1 MRHICPRSGL
11 LFQDETKPATMQAA
25 IVGGHGMGDRFAII
39 CAVIGMLWATAG
51 GTASKAIA
59 SDIIDEW
66 ANVKTPAAPEVKA
79 VTLDPKTTALI
90 MGDLMNQSCAKRP
103 RCVAALPAMK
113 KLLGETRAAKV
124 AVIYST
130 IPNTTTADIMPEVA
144 PAADEPSVTSGVDKF
159 FKTNL
164 EQVLKDR
171 GIQTIILVGTS
182 AEGLVN
188 YTGGEAALRGFN
200 VIVPVDGMASVEAFA
215 EQYVAWHMTHA
226 PIISPKVTLTRTDMI
241 KF

>member
-1 MRHICPRSGL
+1 
-11 LFQDETKPATMQAA
+11 
-25 IVGGHGMGDRFAII
+25 MGCRFAVV
-39 CAVIGMLWATAG
+39 CAVVGLVLGMTGATV
-51 GTASKAIA
+51 SRSLA
-59 SDIIDEW
+59 SDVIEEW
-66 ANVKTPAAPEVKA
+66 ASVKTPAPPELKA
-79 VTLDPKTTALI
+79 VTADPKTTALL
-90 MGDLMNQSCAKRP
+90 MGDFMNQSCAKRP
-103 RCVAALPAMK
+103 RCVAALPAVK
-113 KLLGETRAAKV
+113 KLLADARAAKV

-130 IPNTTTADIMPEVA
+130 IPNTTAADIMTDVT

-164 EQVLKDR
+164 EQMLKDKN
-171 GIQTIILVGTS
+171 IQTIIIVGTS

-200 VIVPVDGMASVEAFA
+200 VVVPVDGMASVEAYA

-226 PIISPKVTLTRTDMI
+226 PIVSPKVTLTKTGMI

>member
-1 MRHICPRSGL
+1 
-11 LFQDETKPATMQAA
+11 
-25 IVGGHGMGDRFAII
+25 MGSRFAVI
-39 CAVIGMLWATAG
+39 CAVIGVLGVTMG
-51 GTASKAIA
+51 GTVSKAVA

-66 ANVKTPAAPEVKA
+66 ANVKTPAAPEIKA

-113 KLLGETRAAKV
+113 KLLGEAHAAKV
-124 AVIYST
+124 AVIYSV
-130 IPNTTTADIMPEVA
+130 IPNTTAADIMAEVA
-144 PAADEPSVTSGVDKF
+144 PAADEPWVMSGVDKF

-164 EQVLKDR
+164 EQILKDK
-171 GIQTIILVGTS
+171 GIQTVILVGTS
-182 AEGLVN
+182 AEGLVT

-200 VIVPVDGMASVEAFA
+200 VVIPVDGMASVEAFA

-226 PIISPKVTLTRTDMI
+226 PIVSPKVTLTRTGMI

>member
-1 MRHICPRSGL
+1 MGHRFAVIC
-11 LFQDETKPATMQAA
+11 A
-25 IVGGHGMGDRFAII
+25 IVG
-39 CAVIGMLWATAG
+39 MLGLATG
-51 GTASKAIA
+51 GTVSTAVA
-59 SDIIDEW
+59 SDIIEEW
-66 ANVKTPAAPEVKA
+66 ASVKTPPAPELKA
-79 VTLDPKTTALI
+79 VTVDPKTTSLI

-113 KLLGETRAAKV
+113 KLLGQARAAKV

-130 IPNTTTADIMPEVA
+130 IPNTTAADIMSDVA

-164 EQVLKDR
+164 EQMLKDK

-182 AEGLVN
+182 AEGLVT

-200 VIVPVDGMASVEAFA
+200 VVVPVDGMASVEAFA

-226 PIISPKVTLTRTDMI
+226 PIISPKITLTRTDMI

>member
-1 MRHICPRSGL
+1 M
-11 LFQDETKPATMQAA
+11 
-25 IVGGHGMGDRFAII
+25 GGRFVIL
-39 CAVIGMLWATAG
+39 CAVVGVVLGVTGATV
-51 GTASKAIA
+51 SKSLAF
-59 SDIIDEW
+59 DIIEDW
-66 ANVKTPAAPEVKA
+66 ANVKTPSAPEIKA
-79 VTLDPKTTALI
+79 VTVDPNTTALI
-90 MGDLMNQSCAKRP
+90 MGDFMNQSCAKRP
-103 RCVAALPAMK
+103 RCVAALPAVK
-113 KLLGETRAAKV
+113 KLLGEARAAKV

-130 IPNTTTADIMPEVA
+130 IPNTTSADIMPDVA

-164 EQVLKDR
+164 EQILKDK
-171 GIQTIILVGTS
+171 GIQTVIIVGTS
-182 AEGLVN
+182 AEGLVT

-200 VIVPVDGMASVEAFA
+200 VVVPVDGMASVEAFA

>member
-1 MRHICPRSGL
+1 M
-11 LFQDETKPATMQAA
+11 
-25 IVGGHGMGDRFAII
+25 GGRFVIL
-39 CAVIGMLWATAG
+39 CAVVGVVLGVTGATV
-51 GTASKAIA
+51 SKSLA
-59 SDIIDEW
+59 SDIIEDW
-66 ANVKTPAAPEVKA
+66 ANVKTPSAPEIKA
-79 VTLDPKTTALI
+79 VTVDPKTTALI
-90 MGDLMNQSCAKRP
+90 MGDFMNQSCAKRP
-103 RCVAALPAMK
+103 RCVAALPAVK
-113 KLLGETRAAKV
+113 KLLGEARAAKV

-130 IPNTTTADIMPEVA
+130 IPNTTSADIMPDVA

-164 EQVLKDR
+164 EQILKDK
-171 GIQTIILVGTS
+171 GIQTVIIVGTS
-182 AEGLVN
+182 AEGLVT

-200 VIVPVDGMASVEAFA
+200 VVVPVDGMASVEAFA

>member
-1 MRHICPRSGL
+1 
-11 LFQDETKPATMQAA
+11 
-25 IVGGHGMGDRFAII
+25 MGSRFAIY
-39 CAVIGMLWATAG
+39 CAVIGVALGMTGATV
-51 GTASKAIA
+51 SKSLA
-59 SDIIDEW
+59 SDIIEEW
-66 ANVKTPAAPEVKA
+66 ANVKTPAAPEIKA
-79 VTLDPKTTALI
+79 VTVDPKTTALI
-90 MGDLMNQSCAKRP
+90 MGDFMNQSCAKRP
-103 RCVAALPAMK
+103 RCVAALPAVK
-113 KLLGETRAAKV
+113 KLLDEARAAKV

-130 IPNTTTADIMPEVA
+130 IPNTTAADIMTDVT

-164 EQVLKDR
+164 EQILKDK
-171 GIQTIILVGTS
+171 GIQTVIIVGTS

-200 VIVPVDGMASVEAFA
+200 VVVPVDGMASVEPFA

-226 PIISPKVTLTRTDMI
+226 PIISPKVTLTKTGMI